1 MLTNVDKS
9 IFLDSSSI
17 ELQPVVTAE
26 WNQNLFNPPY
36 ITVAGT
42 GIKETVSKTF
52 GTTSLVTGSLANPNF
67 QTYSFNLANDG
78 TGKVV
83 YSSSTMNHASA
94 YKIVTYVKTDNVL
107 PVMISTFAKG
117 TESQFGSASSEAN
130 SFGWTKIETWMGSGG
145 YSDGIENITFTL
157 SVNSF
162 SQDSTQIA
170 KDSANGILSTKLYYT
185 TPEIYQT
192 TFNDYEYNSIWPT
205 DSVFTSFRP
214 GDSYVGSGDIKY
226 VFPDN
231 YRKIN
236 SQVLDNYSY
245 TTYSP
250 ISPIVQNP
258 KFSLL
263 TIPVP
268 IFKYALP
275 SDMSAYKYHVS
286 DIDNGSVANIAAKY
300 SNNISTNK
308 LVLKFNT
315 LMTIPTIS
323 IFINGSNTPIAVD
336 GNTQF
341 ATNANGLLVLY
352 WDGTKWTTKKWGDP
366 TASPVTSTPKFN
378 LDGSLSLYTTINE
391 IRVEQV
397 SVAVNTQF
405 SNYNNAARSQ
415 DAFDDLKRMQIIE
428 ISPRL
433 EIDLTNYVISVD
445 VNKSLDSKNN
455 YVPIS
460 SLNADDAVINLS
472 AIPVVTST
480 SFIPLFSSQSNL
492 ESNVLV
498 NMLRKNI
505 KFHVSFNVIS
515 YFNKQTGRL
524 TPVNVHVPTGVFYS
538 DVWDETDIKSVKIQ
552 CYDIT
557 RYLQTTPVP
566 DYVSNLKTIFDVLT
580 NVLDLAGFTDYDY
593 DSLYQVCN
601 DRNAVTDLAY
611 FYANSK
617 DTTIVDALSEL
628 FLAYQIGAYIDEYG
642 IMKFKSLADILGSN
656 TTSMSI
662 NDNNIIAGGYSITN
676 KAKPGKI
683 SLRYQTPKIKQ
694 SLSLQNITNLGIKE
708 SPSFIFTTSN
718 DVVWQQQSLD
728 SVGFNYLNETMDEN
742 NTQFKLNINDLLDIF
757 HTFSLN
763 NNGYAAIEDEIVS
776 FDYKEYRIHDTNLN
790 STTVSVKSDLEL
802 ASEVNRFTKKYQSE
816 FIVTDATI
824 IGKEKAKYNVQID
837 PTGYIT
843 NVKRGLFG
851 TKSSSHI
858 VMSSLS
864 DKNLIEGTVSIEHSI
879 QLNTSNTS
887 IVDSIND
894 YKNNP
899 SIKKISCN
907 VPADKKVL
915 IMPAS
920 QTDNAYSTYSVKFD
934 LPKQEVSAAGLFFN
948 LADTS
953 SVDNGYF
960 VELIRFNQLDPKT
973 RQFYVDT
980 AKAEIQKFTYIIS
993 IYQAKNGLDD
1003 IIAWADVTGI
1013 TNVIVNNFEKVIVKT
1028 LNGDGTYTYSTTTDE
1043 AFQLKVVHYPSE
1055 SEDGEDSGELISV
1068 FLNNIEINGW
1078 QVPNVPQTSTSSGTG
1093 GSGGSSGGSGGSGNS
1108 PSTTVQLTLNSYVPG
1123 IIDATWPVVSGASS
1137 YTALCNGVLDIL
1149 NVPGDTFDGLSTGL
1163 TYPVTVKAYSGING
1177 TGALISQS
1185 TVNLSPR
1192 GQNTGSTQDPST
1204 TTYDIYA
1211 NWNKFSDDVSGFYG
1225 TIPAQAQK
1233 GHAYKSG
1240 TTTASGLSGSQIVNI
1255 IGLPPDGYSSI
1266 GSTTYSIYADWNLFN
1281 DHVAGFYGTIPS
1293 VATPGHR
1300 YKAGVTDTLGLSS
1313 SSLVSLIGNPPTGY
1327 SSSGS
1332 GNGGGSNN
1340 GTPNTFNQDLSTG
1353 WMARGINSV
1362 TKLRKKVVLPTSIT
1376 LGSHFGFYA
1385 SSKPVAIS
1393 KDIVYRYTNPTGLS
1407 STIDTSSGTTSITA
1421 RIANCRE
1428 IYATQKPLKER
1439 SVNYYYQDREF
1450 LNGMVQNQ
1458 NIFARSKTY
1467 HMQTTPEVIGINVYD
1482 VQYTTPAAVSVDFL
1496 PIQYSW
1502 YYYPGSTATDQ
1513 QNYEVQEVDEYS
1525 LSYSTALNTG
1535 FRAKMAIANNSPH
1548 MVYLSK
1554 QSDQLNS
1561 FTINFNLWTHE
1572 IIAPSDPEIVEKII
1586 DPANISEVA
1595 QLDSQWIQSKESA
1608 NKLLN
1613 IIKYGIDGFSKDA
1626 TIQVFGN
1633 PLIQVGDIINLTY
1646 SLAGLKQQVYLVHSV
1661 SHNFNQGLKTTIVV
1675 NMLDKG
1681 VSY

>member
-42 GIKETVSKTF
+42 GIKEVISKTS
-52 GTTSLVTGSLANPNF
+52 GATSLVTGTLANPNLE
-67 QTYSFNLANDG
+67 TYSFNLASDG
-78 TGKVV
+78 TGQVV
-83 YSSSTMNHASA
+83 YSCNTANNAAA
-94 YKIVTYVKTDNVL
+94 YKIVTYVKTDNVV
-107 PVMISTFAKG
+107 PVMINTFAKG
-117 TESQFGSASSEAN
+117 TSSQFGSSSSEAN

-145 YSDGIENITFTL
+145 YTDGIDNITFTI

-162 SQDSTQIA
+162 SHDLTQIA
-170 KDSANGILSTKLYYT
+170 KDSANGVLSTKLYYT

-231 YRKIN
+231 YRRIN
-236 SQVLDNYSY
+236 SPILSNYSY
-245 TTYSP
+245 PTYSP

-263 TIPVP
+263 SVPVP
-268 IFKYALP
+268 VFKNALP

-286 DIDNGSVANIAAKY
+286 DIDNGQVSNIFAKY
-300 SNNISTNK
+300 ASNISTNK
-308 LVLKFNT
+308 LILKFNT

-323 IFINGSNTPIAVD
+323 IFINGSSSPITVD

-341 ATNANGLLVLY
+341 SPNLNGLLVLY

-378 LDGSLSLYTTINE
+378 LDGSLSLYTNINE
-391 IRVEQV
+391 IRVEQI
-397 SVAVNTQF
+397 SVTVNTQF
-405 SNYNNAARSQ
+405 SQYNVSGT
-415 DAFDDLKRMQIIE
+415 DAYDDFQRMQIIE
-428 ISPRL
+428 VSPRL

-472 AIPVVTST
+472 AIPVVTLT

-492 ESNVLV
+492 STNVLS

-515 YFNKQTGRL
+515 YFSKQTGQL
-524 TPVNVHVPTGVFYS
+524 TPVNVHIPTGVFYS

-601 DRNAVTDLAY
+601 DRNTVTDLAY
-611 FYANSK
+611 FYSNSK

-642 IMKFKSLADILGSN
+642 IMRFKSLADILGST
-656 TTSMSI
+656 TTSFSI
-662 NDNNIIAGGYSITN
+662 DDNNIIAGGYSIVN

-683 SLRYQTPKIKQ
+683 SLRYQTPKIQQ
-694 SLSLQNITNLGIKE
+694 SLSLQNITNFGVKE

-728 SVGFNYLNETMDEN
+728 SVGFNYLNESMGEN
-742 NTQFKLNINDLLDIF
+742 DPQFKLNVNDLLDIF

-776 FDYKEYRIHDTNLN
+776 FDYKEYNIHSIDNTY
-790 STTVSVKSDLEL
+790 STIVSVKSDLEL
-802 ASEVNRFTKKYQSE
+802 ASEVNRFTKKYQSGLV
-816 FIVTDATI
+816 VTDGTS
-824 IGKEKAKYNVQID
+824 KAQYDVEIT

-843 NVKRGLFG
+843 SVKRGLYG
-851 TKSSSHI
+851 TKPSAHTVI
-858 VMSSLS
+858 TSLS
-864 DKNLIEGTVSIEHSI
+864 DKDLIEGTMSSEHSI
-879 QLNTSNTS
+879 QLNTSNSS
-887 IVDSIND
+887 IVNSIND
-894 YKNNP
+894 YPHNP
-899 SIKKISCN
+899 SIKKISLN
-907 VPADKKVL
+907 VPANQKVL

-920 QTDNAYSTYSVKFD
+920 QKDNLYSTYSVKFD
-934 LPKQEVSAAGLFFN
+934 FPQQEVSAAGLFFN
-948 LADTS
+948 M
-953 SVDNGYF
+953 VDNTISDNSYF

-973 RQFYVDT
+973 KKFYVDSSG
-980 AKAEIQKFTYIIS
+980 AELQKFTYIVA
-993 IYQAKNGLDD
+993 IYQQDNGLDN

-1013 TNVIVNNFEKVIVKT
+1013 ANIIVDNFEKVIVKT
-1028 LNGDGTYTYSTTTDE
+1028 LNGDGSYTYSTTTDE

-1055 SEDGEDSGELISV
+1055 SGDGEDTGEFISV

-1078 QVPNVPQTSTSSGTG
+1078 QVPNVPQTNTTNSGG
-1093 GSGGSSGGSGGSGNS
+1093 GNNGGDGSGGGT
-1108 PSTTVQLTLNSYVPG
+1108 PSTTVQLTLNSYAPG
-1123 IIDATWPVVSGASS
+1123 IIDASWPDVTGALS
-1137 YTALCNGVLDIL
+1137 YTALCNGVLDVL
-1149 NVPGDTFDGLSTGL
+1149 DTPGDTFNGLSTKI
-1163 TYPVTVKAYSGING
+1163 TYPVTVKAYSGTNG
-1177 TGALISQS
+1177 SGTLISQS
-1185 TVNLSPR
+1185 TVNYSPR
-1192 GQNTGSTQDPST
+1192 GQSTGSTQQPSA
-1204 TTYDIYA
+1204 TTYSIYA
-1211 NWNKFSDDVSGFYG
+1211 DWNLFSDDVRGLYG

-1233 GHAYKSG
+1233 GHSYKAG
-1240 TTTASGLSGSQIVNI
+1240 TTTASGLSSSQIVDI
-1255 IGLPPDGYSSI
+1255 IGLPPTGYSSV
-1266 GSTTYSIYADWNLFN
+1266 GSVTYDIYADWNKFSDN
-1281 DHVAGFYGTIPS
+1281 VNGYYGTIPS
-1293 VATPGHR
+1293 VATPGHA
-1300 YKAGVTDTLGLSS
+1300 YKSGITDTLGLSGS
-1313 SSLVSLIGNPPTGY
+1313 SIVALIGNPPTGY
-1327 SSSGS
+1327 TSTGS
-1332 GNGGGSNN
+1332 GNGGGTNV
-1340 GTPNTFNQDLSTG
+1340 FNKDLSTG
-1353 WMARGINSV
+1353 WMAKGINAV
-1362 TKLRKKVVLPTSIT
+1362 TKLRKKVVLPTSVT
-1376 LGSHFGFYA
+1376 PNSNFGFYA
-1385 SSKPVAIS
+1385 SSKPVEIS
-1393 KDIVYRYTNPTGLS
+1393 KYIVYRYTNPTGLS
-1407 STIDTSSGTTSITA
+1407 NMIDTSSGTTSITA

-1450 LNGMVQNQ
+1450 LNGMIQNQ

-1496 PIQYSW
+1496 PVEYSW
-1502 YYYPGSTATDQ
+1502 YYYPGSDSTDQ
-1513 QNYEVQEVDEYS
+1513 QNYQKQEVDEYS
-1525 LSYSTALNTG
+1525 LSYSTPLNTG

-1554 QSDQLNS
+1554 QADQLNN
-1561 FTINFNLWTHE
+1561 FTINLNLWTHE
-1572 IIAPSDPEIVEKII
+1572 IIAPSDPEIIEKII

-1613 IIKYGIDGFSKDA
+1613 IINYGIDGFSRD
-1626 TIQVFGN
+1626 TTMQVFGN

-1646 SLAGLKQQVYLVHSV
+1646 SLAGLKQQKYLVHSV
-1661 SHNFNQGLKTTIVV
+1661 SHSFNQGLKTTIVA

-1681 VSY
+1681 ISY